1 MKSMLKTMLLV
12 GVLAGVGQVAL
23 FAQACQDDEEMTK
36 TTLKDLTD
44 LVGAVKKES
53 QNEFEKA
60 YHQKAFL
67 SKSSFGVTV
76 VNGLVDCLVK
86 AAQDSAATKE
96 QADAYKTKEESYSK
110 LKGRMEQTRGA
121 VKSADQKDAK
131 GLIEKLDL
139 ST

>member
-1 MKSMLKTMLLV
+1 MKSAIKIVLLL
-12 GVLAGVGQVAL
+12 GLLAGACQVVL
-23 FAQACQDDEEMTK
+23 FAQACQDDEDMTK
-36 TTLKDLTD
+36 STLKDLTD

-53 QNEFEKA
+53 QGDFEKA
-60 YHQKAFL
+60 YHQKTFL

-86 AAQDSAATKE
+86 AAQDSTATKE
-96 QADAYKTKEESYSK
+96 QVDSYKTKEQSYAK
-110 LKGRMEQTRGA
+110 LKGKMEQTRGA

-131 GLIEKLDL
+131 TLIEKLDL